1 MSNNIMVTETWA
13 EGNTLP
19 SFRRAVNQRRVDA
32 YADASGDHNPIHLD
46 AEYAATTRFG
56 QRVAHGMLSL
66 AFVWEMVGYATDGN
80 FNGVTV
86 KVRFTSPVIPGET
99 VTVSGTVKSVD
110 NDKVT
115 CDIHVTRPNGELAL
129 TGTATWPASDAPGQ
143 A

>member
-1 MSNNIMVTETWA
+1 MVTKTWS
-13 EGNTLP
+13 EGNALP

-46 AEYAATTRFG
+46 AEYAETTRFG

-66 AFVWEMVGYATDGN
+66 AFVWEMVGNATDGN

-129 TGTATWPASDAPGQ
+129 SGTATWPASDAPGQ